1 MRAITSGDF
10 LREFTLFADRASEE
24 KETLIVQRPGGNH
37 LVVMPMEVYN
47 EMQKAIYLAKRAK
60 KEEA

>member
-10 LREFTLFADRASEE
+10 LREFTLYADRASEE
-24 KETLIVQRPGGNH
+24 KETLIVQRPGGSH

-47 EMQKAIYLAKRAK
+47 ELQKELYLAKRK
-60 KEEA
+60 KE